1 MRTIAQRVDAL
12 LQHGVEGIKKW
23 ATKHTYVEPKIADDA
38 CWDHEKW
45 LKEWQTL
52 RNHHLEETEFFLKVI
67 DELRTRLLKAS
78 DDSTSRTDD

>member
-1 MRTIAQRVDAL
+1 MKTIAQRVDAL

-23 ATKHTYVEPKIADDA
+23 AIKHTYVEPSPYPSGADA
-38 CWDHEKW
+38 WEVEWHE
-45 LKEWQTL
+45 L
-52 RNHHLEETEFFLKVI
+52 RKHHLEETEFFLKMI